1 MFKRTLTAIGLKQAV
16 PIVRREAQR
25 RERRAWSRSM
35 AMRGLALALAL
46 LVGPAA
52 LVAGPSTWPAPA
64 PIPDPCALAP
74 NLPYCK
80 PWRP

>member
-1 MFKRTLTAIGLKQAV
+1 
-16 PIVRREAQR
+16 
-25 RERRAWSRSM
+25 M
-35 AMRGLALALAL
+35 AMKGLALALAL